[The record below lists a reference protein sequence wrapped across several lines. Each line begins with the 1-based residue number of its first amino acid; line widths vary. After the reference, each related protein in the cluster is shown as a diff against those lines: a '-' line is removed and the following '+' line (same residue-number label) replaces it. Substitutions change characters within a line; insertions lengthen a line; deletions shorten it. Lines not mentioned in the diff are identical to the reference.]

1 MEADMSKHTFG
12 ENLYHPR
19 TITLLAIIIAVAM
32 FRFMP
37 HPANVSPVAAISL
50 FAGAY
55 FYDKR
60 VAFIVPFAALLL
72 SDLVIGLHDTMLFVY
87 AAFGL
92 SVLIGMWL
100 RSHKTFSHITLATL
114 VSSLLFFA
122 VTNFGVWFSGIHNYA
137 MNAQGLMQTYIAG
150 IPFLQNSV
158 LGNLVFV
165 ALMFGG
171 FSLLKKY
178 NHNLQRSNLA

>member
-1 MEADMSKHTFG
+1 
-12 ENLYHPR
+12 
-19 TITLLAIIIAVAM
+19 
-32 FRFMP
+32 
-37 HPANVSPVAAISL
+37 
-50 FAGAY
+50 
-55 FYDKR
+55 
-60 VAFIVPFAALLL
+60 
-72 SDLVIGLHDTMLFVY
+72 MLFVY